1 MILPTLFSLLAIGAQ
16 SSPVDVP
23 FRLAETAIIVDSV
36 VNGKKAALMFDT
48 GFGGS
53 VIVDSS
59 LNIGEP
65 TGKMGLRDFVGQ
77 FEADTVKIKTL
88 KLGSMTI
95 DPTGMDAVKVPGQDN
110 TMSYGMNCMGIMGFE
125 VISKY
130 VTEISFEKSKFIFHP
145 KSVDITKRIPDNKRT
160 FLAKLLPVGHS
171 SLEMLVTASNGKQ
184 MILALDTGNSFY
196 ATTHKDVLE
205 RIGIWEP
212 GKEPKFMRSAFVASG
227 EVASWYCRFKDL
239 KIYGVPVPDS
249 TWSIIDLPSSSA
261 EHDGTVG
268 FGFLKNFNITIDYGR
283 RRVWLENFTGQTG
296 SEPEADV
303 GLIVGPRNEKVV
315 VYRVAPESPAAK
327 AGIKIGDELL
337 SKDGADVV
345 NIGFRRF
352 MSFFD
357 GQQGT
362 KVSLAMS
369 RNGQLMR
376 YDLTREY
383 LVNEAK

>member
-1 MILPTLFSLLAIGAQ
+1 MFVFGAQ
-16 SSPVDVP
+16 TAPIDVP

-48 GFGGS
+48 GFSGS

-65 TGKMGLRDFVGQ
+65 TGKIGLRDFVGQ
-77 FEADTVKIKTL
+77 FEAETVKVKSL
-88 KLGSMTI
+88 KLGAMTI
-95 DPTGMDAVKVPGQDN
+95 DPTGMNAVKIPGQDN

-130 VTEISFEKSKFIFHP
+130 VTEISFEKGKFIFYP
-145 KSVDITKRIPDNKRT
+145 NTLDITKRTPDNKRT

-171 SLEMLVTASNGKQ
+171 SMEMLVTASNGKQ

-196 ATTHKDVLE
+196 ATTHRDVLE
-205 RIGIWEP
+205 RIGLWEP
-212 GKEPKFMRSAFVASG
+212 GREPKFMRSAFVASG
-227 EVASWYCRFKDL
+227 EVASWYGRFKDL
-239 KIYGVPVPDS
+239 KVYGVPVPDS

-303 GLIVGPRNEKVV
+303 GLIVGPRNDKVIV
-315 VYRVAPESPAAK
+315 FRVAPESPAAK
-327 AGIKIGDELL
+327 AGIKIGDMLL
-337 SKDGADVV
+337 SKDGVDVT

-357 GQQGT
+357 GKQGT
-362 KVSLAMS
+362 KMSLAMS
-369 RNGQLMR
+369 RNGQLVR
-376 YDLTREY
+376 HELVREY
-383 LVNEAK
+383 LVNDVK